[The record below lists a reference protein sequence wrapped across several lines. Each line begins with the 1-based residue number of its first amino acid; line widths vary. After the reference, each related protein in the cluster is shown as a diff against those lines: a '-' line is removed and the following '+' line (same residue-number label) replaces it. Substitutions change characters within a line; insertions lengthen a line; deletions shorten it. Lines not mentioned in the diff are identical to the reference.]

1 MLIRA
6 LIETCRELNH
16 LYRAVL
22 FSAVPVRIPRRISI
36 VPGRFPR
43 VRRICVFCAYPF
55 GLPNSQLDIGI
66 AAPSGGAPLSSMPR
80 CLSSKVPMSVLKAQP
95 EQSLR
100 RRDP

>member
-36 VPGRFPR
+36 VSGRFPHM
-43 VRRICVFCAYPF
+43 RRSCAFCADPL

-66 AAPSGGAPLSSMPR
+66 AAPSGGAPLSSMAR